1 MVYCINIYRVAHK
14 DDCTEFIRIHSS
26 AHAAVFTKVWKVLH
40 FSKLFILLIKN
51 FFYKNICFE
60 IFRHAIFM
68 LSHLSLIVHKILML
82 SHLSLIVHDILMLSH
97 LSLIVHA
104 ILMLSHLSLIVHEI
118 DKCVQCT
125 VYMRIA
131 SCTMYIIQGD
141 PQNC

>member
-1 MVYCINIYRVAHK
+1 
-14 DDCTEFIRIHSS
+14 
-26 AHAAVFTKVWKVLH
+26 
-40 FSKLFILLIKN
+40 
-51 FFYKNICFE
+51 
-60 IFRHAIFM
+60 M

-131 SCTMYIIQGD
+131 SCTMYIVHYTRR
-141 PQNC
+141 PTKLLNRRTAVRLKLWL

>member
-40 FSKLFILLIKN
+40 FSKLFILLFKN

-68 LSHLSLIVHKILML
+68 LSHLSLIVHAILML
-82 SHLSLIVHDILMLSH
+82 SHLSLIVHDI
-97 LSLIVHA
+97 
-104 ILMLSHLSLIVHEI
+104 

-125 VYMRIA
+125 VYSDMRILTKRLT
-131 SCTMYIIQGD
+131 SCTMYIVHCTFIQGD
-141 PQNC
+141 Q

>member
-40 FSKLFILLIKN
+40 FSKLFILLFKN

-60 IFRHAIFM
+60 IFRHAIF
-68 LSHLSLIVHKILML
+68 
-82 SHLSLIVHDILMLSH
+82 MLSH

-131 SCTMYIIQGD
+131 SCTMYIVHYTRR
-141 PQNC
+141 PTKLLNRRTAVRLKLWL